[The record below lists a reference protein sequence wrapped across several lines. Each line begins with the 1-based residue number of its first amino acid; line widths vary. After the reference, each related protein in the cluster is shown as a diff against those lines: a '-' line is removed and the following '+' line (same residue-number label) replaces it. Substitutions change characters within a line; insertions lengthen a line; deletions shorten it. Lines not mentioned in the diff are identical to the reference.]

1 MYGILIKRRQ
11 NNEHMLTVRELRRL
25 VLLSL
30 LLAIPTVATLAYALG
45 LIIFVSSILFLGGFN
60 SNQSLQAILLSLLLG
75 FISFAI
81 LKPAY
86 NTVHTRVG
94 LVNNNVNNE
103 ETQSNDAA

>member
-1 MYGILIKRRQ
+1 MVMFFM
-11 NNEHMLTVRELRRL
+11 NTF
-25 VLLSL
+25 LL
-30 LLAIPTVATLAYALG
+30 G
-45 LIIFVSSILFLGGFN
+45 DFN

-86 NTVHTRVG
+86 NTVHTHVG